1 MKTQTIN
8 VNKLTFKT
16 MDAKISLVL
25 RSKRIN
31 EHVALGFQKDQIMP
45 KALRKTWV
53 KKPKQTYSYIFID
66 KKVCVRS
73 NPNQGQIRAEPSLC
87 LSKLEFNLT

>member
-31 EHVALGFQKDQIMP
+31 EHVALGF
-45 KALRKTWV
+45 
-53 KKPKQTYSYIFID
+53 
-66 KKVCVRS
+66 
-73 NPNQGQIRAEPSLC
+73 
-87 LSKLEFNLT
+87 